1 MTWRSLR
8 SRTTTTAAVV
18 TVPVVVAVLALVH
31 PGFPLARLDL
41 NDGAVWLTA
50 TSQHKVGR
58 FNVPVEELNAGLVT
72 EGSSFDVWQDEGDV
86 LLVGSGGAVSVI
98 NPADVALSAP
108 VQAPGTHVSMAGGTV
123 ALVDGGGDAWVRPV
137 SRLDGLQV
145 AQDPPD
151 LTLGEGGA
159 VVVTRSGSVLGV
171 SPKDGAVTRVAKAAD
186 GPELE
191 EVGSL
196 GAGDVDQLT
205 AVGDEPVVLSGSTLR
220 TLRGS
225 VELDGQDLKLQQ
237 AGPGASTVLVASRTA
252 LLEVPLDGGKVVEH
266 PTGGDG
272 VPAAPVRV
280 GSCAHGAWASAQG
293 SYAELCD
300 GADARVENL
309 QDMSSSDVLV
319 FRVNR
324 QMVVLNDTVQG
335 RLWMPTEDTD
345 LRVPNW
351 QDIVPEEEPDDS
363 QEESESPDTTQDL
376 VTTCT
381 EESSPPTAADDTFGV
396 RAGRTTILPVIDNDS
411 SSDCGILAVT
421 EVDPVPP
428 EFGHLEKIYGG
439 RALQVV
445 VAAGATGSIDVKYTI
460 SDGRGTS
467 APSTADLHLTVRDDG
482 EQEPPVQVR
491 TGSVQVEQGGQAEH
505 DALAD
510 FVDPDGDDLL
520 LVGATTDPTS
530 GSVRFRQ
537 DGSVTFKADGTSLG
551 RTRVT
556 LQVSDGT
563 SVVEGTLDVD
573 VRAAGS
579 IAPQVDPVH
588 AVTYVNQPVT
598 FDPLSAV
605 RSTGSEPAR
614 LASVDDVVG
623 ATVVPDFGAGT
634 VRFEAARADTY
645 YVRFVITA
653 GPQQAVGL
661 ARIDVREWPER
672 AEPPVAVRDRALL
685 PAGGEVTVD
694 PLANDSDPAGKVLVL
709 LSVDGGEAAGLKV
722 AILDHHL
729 VQVRAQ
735 RTLDGPAALHYV
747 VSNGAAEAAGEIVVH
762 PVPPSTTSQPPVV
775 KDVEV
780 SVRTGG
786 VVTIPA
792 LESAYDPDGD
802 HLTLERELPEPL
814 GPGQGLLFVSGDV
827 LRYQAPDE
835 PLTAHATFSV
845 RDATGNRTAAQV
857 TVRVHA
863 SDASTKAPPRP
874 RDLVGRVFAGDTV
887 RIDVPLVG
895 IDPDGDGVTLLG
907 VAQAPVN
914 GRVTTVGA
922 DYLLYESLPGES
934 GTDTFTYAVED
945 WTGQRAVATIRV
957 GIAQRPSGAA
967 SVVARDDAV
976 TVRPGRTVEVRVL
989 ANDVDSSGAELEL
1002 APELEMPEGTAAKV
1016 DNRRI
1021 IVQAPSE
1028 PTVIQIAYT
1037 AQNARGGHDTA
1048 VLTITVTDD
1057 APVLP
1062 PTARDVVVPPTDTIG
1077 RLDVSVDV
1085 LAVAQNPSG
1094 PLSDLKVSVPTSV
1107 ADVAQVTADG
1117 HVLVTLVDHTQ
1128 TLPYLLTN
1136 MTAPKGASASSY
1148 AFITVPA
1155 LGFFPPTVRRN
1166 APELRVASGEKLVI
1180 SLDEQ
1185 VKVAPGKHASVKDP
1199 VGVTATKS
1207 DGTTLVADS
1216 HTLQFTSAPGYAG
1229 PASISLEVTDAAGA
1243 GDGSANWSFIT
1254 LPIEVYAV
1262 DDHPPTFTPSTITVA
1277 PGEAPISVDLR
1288 SFTTGPEGQSA
1299 DDDRYTYQIPSANPD
1314 GFVVT
1319 LDKSV
1324 LRVSAD
1330 AKTPKGRIDQVKLRI
1345 GYGQTGSL
1353 DATLDLRVIA
1363 STRAVARVDPQ
1374 EQIGVEGRE
1383 TTFDVLGHAWNP
1395 FSEPLTVLGATVETP
1410 EAGTASTNGGAV
1422 SVRPAVG
1429 FIGRM
1434 VTRVR
1439 VRDVTGDPDRE
1450 VEARMTVVVRGKPAQ
1465 PTAPKV
1471 VEVRDRTVVLQWDA
1485 PDSRGAEITGYRV
1498 VASPGGSARQ
1508 CASTTCTIDNLTN
1521 DVDYTFTVAAQ
1532 NAVDLSDPS
1541 NPSAPARPDAV
1552 PDAPGAPTLE
1562 FGDRSV
1568 TAQWAPATSPGSPVT
1583 SYTVEISPLP
1593 EAGVA
1598 SMTVSSPRA
1607 VFTGLRNGTAYSVRV
1622 RAHNRAPDP
1631 SSWSPFSQP
1640 MAPAAPP
1647 DAPTVTATRSTTGW
1661 FGDARIDVAWSAPA
1675 DNGDD
1680 VQGYEIV
1687 IDGGAAVAVGAD
1699 VTTYA
1704 IAPAQR
1710 GHDYQI
1716 VVRARN
1722 KAGWSAYGSTT
1733 GQSWSAPSPPQAV
1746 TLAVPAGDA
1755 PAWGQGRVE
1764 LSWQAP
1770 AQTGGA
1776 GIAIERYVVTGPS
1789 FSREVGGGT
1798 LSLLID
1804 GLAAGSAGPFTVV
1817 AVSTREHLT
1826 SDAATSGTTTVR
1838 TAPEKPVTT
1847 AATVGLDLVQLTFI
1861 DRGDG
1866 ASAITDREYDVDGTV
1881 TTEPPPSPYPSDKRV
1896 TARFRVRNAI
1906 GWSEWSDTAS
1916 AQPGQ
1921 PSAPGAPTVVVATGS
1936 PAGALS
1942 FSWTAPDSDGGR
1954 SVNRYDWVVVSVADG
1969 HTIDE
1974 GHTGGTPSP
1983 VELTGLDPGDVLIR
1997 VTARNSVGSGPPG
2010 ETRATITAE

>member
-1 MTWRSLR
+1 MSWRTLR
-8 SRTTTTAAVV
+8 SRSTTAAAVV

-72 EGSSFDVWQDEGDV
+72 EGGEFDVLQDEGDV
-86 LLVGSGGAVSVI
+86 LLVEQGTVSVVD
-98 NPADVALSAP
+98 PANVALAAP
-108 VQAPGTHVSMAGGTV
+108 VQAPGTVASMAGGTV
-123 ALVDGGGDAWVRPV
+123 ALVDRAGDAWVRPI
-137 SRLDGLQV
+137 SRLDGLRV
-145 AQDPPD
+145 GEDRPD
-151 LTLGEGGA
+151 LALGEGGG
-159 VVVTRSGSVLGV
+159 VVVARSGSVLGV
-171 SPKDGAVTRVAKAAD
+171 APEDGAVTRVD
-186 GPELE
+186 VSSGDPVTEEL
-191 EVGSL
+191 GSL
-196 GAGDVDQLT
+196 GAGDVEQVT
-205 AVGDEPVVLSGSTLR
+205 AVGDEPVVLSGRTLR
-220 TLRGS
+220 TLHGT
-225 VELDGQDLKLQQ
+225 VELDGEGLTLQQ
-237 AGPGASTVLVASRTA
+237 AGPESSTVLVASRTA
-252 LLEVPLDGGKVVEH
+252 LLEVPLAGGKVVEH
-266 PTGGDG
+266 TTGGDG
-272 VPAAPVRV
+272 TPAAPVRV
-280 GSCAHGAWASAQG
+280 GRCAHGAWASAQG

-300 GADARVENL
+300 GAKPQVDDLE
-309 QDMSSSDVLV
+309 DMSSSDVLV

-324 QMVVLNDTVQG
+324 DMVVLNDTLRG

-351 QDIVPEEEPDDS
+351 QDIVPQEEPEES
-363 QEESESPDTTQDL
+363 QEESESPDTTQEL
-376 VTTCT
+376 VTQC
-381 EESSPPTAADDTFGV
+381 SDQSAPPTAADDDFGV
-396 RAGRTTILPVIDNDS
+396 RPGRTTILPVIDNDS

-421 EVDPVPP
+421 EIEPAPP
-428 EFGHLEKIYGG
+428 EFGHVEKIYGG

-445 VAAGATGSIDVKYTI
+445 VAEGATGSVSLRYTI
-460 SDGRGTS
+460 SDGRGNS
-467 APSTADLHLTVRDDG
+467 APSTATVRLTVHDDG

-491 TGSVQVEQGGQAEH
+491 TGSVEVEQGGQAEH

-510 FVDPDGDDLL
+510 FSDPDGDDLL
-520 LVGATTDPTS
+520 LVGATADPAA

-537 DGSVTFKADGTSLG
+537 DGSVTFKADGTTLG

-573 VRAAGS
+573 VRPGGS
-579 IAPQVDPVH
+579 LAPQIDPVH

-598 FDPLSAV
+598 VDPLGAV

-623 ATVVPDFGAGT
+623 ATVVPDLGAGT
-634 VRFEAARADTY
+634 FTFQAARADTY
-645 YVRFVITA
+645 YVPFVVTA
-653 GPQQAVGL
+653 PPQQATGL
-661 ARIDVREWPER
+661 ARIDVREWPEQ

-694 PLANDSDPAGKVLVL
+694 PLDNDSDPAGKVLVL

-735 RTLDGPAALHYV
+735 RTLEGPVALRYV
-747 VSNGAAEAAGEIVVH
+747 VSNGAAEAVGEIVIH
-762 PVPPSTTSQPPVV
+762 PVPPSATSQPPVV
-775 KDVEV
+775 KDIEV

-802 HLTLERELPEPL
+802 HLTLERELAEPL
-814 GPGQGLLFVSGDV
+814 GPGEGLLFVSGDV

-835 PLTAHATFSV
+835 PITAHATFSV
-845 RDATGNRTAAQV
+845 RDTTGNRTAAQV
-857 TVRVHA
+857 TVRVHE

-874 RDLVGRVFAGDTV
+874 KDLVARVFAGDEV

-907 VAQAPVN
+907 VAQAPVH

-922 DYLLYESLPGES
+922 DYLVYESIPGES

-945 WTGQRAVATIRV
+945 WTGQRAVATVRV
-957 GIAQRPSGAA
+957 GIAKRPSGAA

-976 TVRPGRTVEVRVL
+976 TVTPGQTVEVRVL

-1002 APELEMPEGTAAKV
+1002 SPDLEKPDGIDAMV
-1016 DNRRI
+1016 DSRRI
-1021 IVQAPSE
+1021 IVHAPTE

-1057 APVLP
+1057 APVVP
-1062 PTARDVVVPPTDTIG
+1062 PIARDVVVPPIDTIG
-1077 RLDVSVDV
+1077 RSDVSVDV

-1094 PLSDLKVSVPTSV
+1094 PLSDLEVSVPKSV
-1107 ADVAQVTADG
+1107 ADVAQVTPDG

-1136 MTAPKGASASSY
+1136 TTAPEGTSASSY

-1155 LGFFPPTVRRN
+1155 LGFFRPTVRRN

-1180 SLDEQ
+1180 PLDEQ
-1185 VKVAPGKHASVKDP
+1185 VKVAPGKRASVKDP
-1199 VGVTATKS
+1199 AAVTATKA
-1207 DGTTLVADS
+1207 DGTNLVADS

-1229 PASISLEVTDAAGA
+1229 PASISLEVTDASGS
-1243 GDGSANWSFIT
+1243 GDTTANTSFIT

-1288 SFTTGPEGQSA
+1288 SFTTGPEGQTEDA
-1299 DDDRYTYQIPSANPD
+1299 DRYTYQIVSATPD
-1314 GFVVT
+1314 GFVVQ

-1324 LRVSAD
+1324 LQVSAD
-1330 AKTPKGRIDQVKLRI
+1330 ARTPKGRTDQVKVRI
-1345 GYGQTGSL
+1345 GYGRTGSFEQPV
-1353 DATLDLRVIA
+1353 DLRVIA

-1374 EQIGVEGRE
+1374 EQVGVEGRE

-1395 FSEPLTVLGATVETP
+1395 FPDPLTVVGATVETP
-1410 EAGTASTNGGAV
+1410 DAGTASTSGGTV

-1498 VASPGGSARQ
+1498 VASPGNIVRQ

-1521 DVDYTFTVAAQ
+1521 DVEYTFTVAAQ

-1552 PDAPGAPTLE
+1552 PDVPGAPTLA
-1562 FGDRSV
+1562 FGDRSIS
-1568 TAQWAPATSPGSPVT
+1568 AEWAPTTSPGSPVT

-1593 EAGVA
+1593 ETGVG
-1598 SMTVSSPRA
+1598 SQTVSSPHA
-1607 VFTGLRNGTAYSVRV
+1607 TFSGLRNGTAYTVRV
-1622 RAHNRAPDP
+1622 RAHNKAPDP
-1631 SSWSPFSQP
+1631 SSWGPFSQP
-1640 MAPAAPP
+1640 MSPAAVP
-1647 DAPTVTATRSTTGW
+1647 DAPAVTATRSTTGW
-1661 FGDARIDVAWSAPA
+1661 FGDARIDVSWTAPA
-1675 DNGDD
+1675 SNGDD
-1680 VQGYEIV
+1680 VQGYEIAV
-1687 IDGGAAVAVGAD
+1687 DGGTPVGLGAD

-1704 IAPAQR
+1704 IAPAER
-1710 GHDYQI
+1710 GHTYQI

-1733 GQSWSAPSPPQAV
+1733 GESWSAPSAPQAV
-1746 TLAVPAGDA
+1746 SLAVPAGDA
-1755 PAWGQGRVE
+1755 PAWGAGRVE

-1776 GIAIERYVVTGPS
+1776 GISITRYVVTGPS
-1789 FSREVGGGT
+1789 FSREVPAST
-1798 LSLLID
+1798 HSVVID
-1804 GLAAGSAGPFTVV
+1804 GLAAGSAGPYSVV
-1817 AVSTREHLT
+1817 AVSSRDLS

-1838 TAPEKPVTT
+1838 TAPEKPV
-1847 AATVGLDLVQLTFI
+1847 ATVESGELDRVVLTFT

-1866 ASAITDREYDVDGTV
+1866 ASAITAREYDVNGSV
-1881 TTEPPPSPYPSDKRV
+1881 TATQPPSPYESDRRV

-1906 GWSEWSDTAS
+1906 GWSEWSDASS

-1921 PSAPGAPTVVVATGS
+1921 PSAPGAPTITVATGS
-1936 PAGALS
+1936 PAGALT
-1942 FSWTAPDSDGGR
+1942 FTWTAPDSDGGR
-1954 SVNRYDWVVVSVADG
+1954 GITRYDWEVVSAEDG
-1969 HTIDE
+1969 HVIDD
-1974 GHTGGTPSP
+1974 GRTGGTPESVP
-1983 VELTGLDPGDVLIR
+1983 LTGLDPGDVLIH
-1997 VTARNSVGSGPPG
+1997 VTARNSVGSGPPA
-2010 ETRATITAE
+2010 ETRATVTAA